1 MNTILTFVISL
12 IYILY
17 NVITLSV
24 IDKDQKL
31 WIHIIVGIVIAFL
44 SLFVLGFYYFKTKN
58 TESNGIFLLLF
69 GIILIIG
76 YIFSLINV
84 GKTIND
90 KDIDENEINI
100 LRTKTWISNLGFLF
114 VGVVAYGINNA
125 WGDCQNI
132 NELLCDKN
140 IVLLLIIS
148 NIVVYNSINFLKLH
162 GQDWIWTKEEKKED
176 KDKDNVSTDL
186 GVILMLCLWQFYIYF
201 LVDGFKGATLSNTPS
216 IPQDKNIN
224 VLFSGLSV
232 FVILSL
238 LIYTFVTN
246 AQCEKWKNDKHE
258 NNIKEISYNML
269 MTSIISIIIIGSHVI

>member
-1 MNTILTFVISL
+1 MDTLLTFIITL

-17 NVITLSV
+17 NIITLTV
-24 IDKDQKL
+24 IDKNQKF
-31 WIHIIVGIVIAFL
+31 WIHLIVGGIIGIISL
-44 SLFVLGFYYFKTKN
+44 SALIIYYLNTKE
-58 TESNGIFLLLF
+58 TQSNGIFLLLF

-76 YIFSLINV
+76 YIFSLINIS
-84 GKTIND
+84 KTIND
-90 KDIDENEINI
+90 KDIDENEINT
-100 LRTKTWISNLGFLF
+100 LRLKTIISNLLF
-114 VGVVAYGINNA
+114 TIVGIVSYGINSA

-162 GQDWIWTKEEKKED
+162 GRDWIWTKEEKKED
-176 KDKDNVSTDL
+176 KENISMDL
-186 GVILMLCLWQFYIYF
+186 GVIIMLMIWQFYIYF

-232 FVILSL
+232 IVILSL
-238 LIYTFVTN
+238 LIYSFVTN
-246 AQCEKWKNDKHE
+246 AQCKEWKNIKHI

-269 MTSIISIIIIGSHVI
+269 ISSIISIIIIGTHII

>member
-1 MNTILTFVISL
+1 MNTYLTFIISL

-17 NVITLSV
+17 NIITLSV

-31 WIHIIVGIVIAFL
+31 WIHMIVALVIGFL
-44 SLFVLGFYYFKTKN
+44 SISVLFIYYRYTKD
-58 TESNGIFLLLF
+58 TQTNGLFLLLF

-84 GKTIND
+84 SKTIKDKDND
-90 KDIDENEINI
+90 KNEINT
-100 LRTKTWISNLGFLF
+100 LRTKIWISNLGFLF
-114 VGVVAYGINNA
+114 VGGVAYGINSV

-162 GQDWIWTKEEKKED
+162 GQDWIWTKEDKKIED
-176 KDKDNVSTDL
+176 KENIGIDL
-186 GVILMLCLWQFYIYF
+186 GVISMLCLWQFYIYF
-201 LVDGFKGATLSNTPS
+201 LVDGFKGATLLNTPS

-232 FVILSL
+232 IVILSL
-238 LIYTFVTN
+238 LIYSFVTN
-246 AQCEKWKNDKHE
+246 AQCEKWKNIKHV

-269 MTSIISIIIIGSHVI
+269 ITSIISIIIIGTQII

>member
-1 MNTILTFVISL
+1 MDTLLTFIISF

-17 NVITLSV
+17 NIITLTV
-24 IDKDQKL
+24 IDKNQEL
-31 WIHIIVGIVIAFL
+31 GIHIAVGIVIALL
-44 SLFVLGFYYFKTKN
+44 SFGVLLIYYLKTKK
-58 TESNGIFLLLF
+58 TENNGLFLLLF

-76 YIFSLINV
+76 YIFGFINISN
-84 GKTIND
+84 TIND
-90 KDIDENEINI
+90 KDIDENEINT
-100 LRTKTWISNLGFLF
+100 LRTKTIISSVLF
-114 VGVVAYGINNA
+114 TIVGLVSYGINSV

-132 NELLCDKN
+132 NELLCDEN

-176 KDKDNVSTDL
+176 KENIGMDL
-186 GVILMLCLWQFYIYF
+186 GAIIMLMIWQFYIYF
-201 LVDGFKGATLSNTPS
+201 LVDGFKGAKLSNTPS

-232 FVILSL
+232 IVILSL
-238 LIYTFVTN
+238 LIYSFVTN
-246 AQCEKWKNDKHE
+246 SQCKEWKNIKHV

-269 MTSIISIIIIGSHVI
+269 ISSIISIIIIGTNVI